1 MIQISEER
9 LASIIAEAIVKAK
22 GNAGKEKKEAPAK
35 KDNPYAGEACKRIRN
50 EALKIKWGIN
60 AGKNKRIAKQL
71 ASKYGVVEA
80 TANAQ
85 VSRAL
90 RYIGSPV
97 PAGIVDNWSK

>member
-1 MIQISEER
+1 MIQISEKE
-9 LASIIAEAIVKAK
+9 LASIIASAIAQASNGGKA
-22 GNAGKEKKEAPAK
+22 EKKEAPAK
-35 KDNPYAGEACKRIRN
+35 KDNPYAGEACMRIRN

-60 AGKNKRIAKQL
+60 PGKNKRIAKQL
-71 ASKYGVVEA
+71 AGKYGVVEA

-90 RYIGSPV
+90 RYVGSPV

>member
-1 MIQISEER
+1 MIQISEKE
-9 LASIIAEAIVKAK
+9 LASIIASAIAQASN
-22 GNAGKEKKEAPAK
+22 GGGKEKKEAPAK
-35 KDNPYAGEACKRIRN
+35 KDNPYAGEACSRIRS
-50 EALKIKWGIN
+50 EAIKIKWSIS

-71 ASKYGVVEA
+71 AGKYGVVEA

-90 RYIGSPV
+90 RYVGMPV